1 MRRIFIG
8 KRALLMAAVLLA
20 PAGANAEWF
29 EFCDDF
35 RKPAEEQRDP
45 YEERIETERH
55 DFTQSAITVGRGVF
69 QLEGGYSYFYN
80 DDHDEIESSHTT
92 PELMLRYGLTED
104 IEFRARWN
112 YAWMYPA
119 EEEPRTGSE
128 DLRLAVKLQLTRPE
142 EDGWLPTTAIELR
155 GTAPTGGETFGSEQV
170 GFSFHYVYQWQLTDR
185 LTFAGST
192 DYGMNGFGDFALAA
206 ERPAADRFNNFS
218 QSAVLGFELTES
230 NTGYVEWFG
239 IFSDGRGDEA
249 VVSVFNIGID
259 HYVTPDLVVD
269 FRVGMGL
276 SEDADDF
283 FTGVGGGYRF

>member
-1 MRRIFIG
+1 MLRLFCR
-8 KRALLMAAVLLA
+8 RALLPVFLSLAA
-20 PAGANAEWF
+20 PAATFGQWF
-29 EFCDDF
+29 EFVDDF
-35 RKPAEEQRDP
+35 GKPAHEQREP

-69 QLEGGYSYFYN
+69 QLEGGYSYFYH
-80 DDHDEIESSHTT
+80 DAHDEIESSHTA
-92 PELMLRYGLTED
+92 PEMMLRYGLSED

-112 YAWMYPA
+112 YAWMFPE

-142 EDGWLPTTAIELR
+142 EDGWIPTTAIELR
-155 GTAPTGGETFGSEQV
+155 ATAPTGGEAFGTEQV
-170 GFSFHYVYQWQLTDR
+170 GFSFHYVYQWQLTER
-185 LTFAGST
+185 MTFAGST
-192 DYGMNGFGDFALAA
+192 DYGMNGFGDFALLT
-206 ERPAADRFNNFS
+206 EHPADDRFNNFS
-218 QSAVLGFELTES
+218 QSAALGFEITEN

-239 IFSDGRGDEA
+239 IVSDGRGDET
-249 VVSVFNIGID
+249 VVSMFNIGID
-259 HYVTPDLVVD
+259 HYVTPDFVVD